1 MRDAAR
7 RGALGIHPGGRRG
20 GELQT
25 LPGVTGRCSCSSV
38 TENLEAAGSRSRVW
52 VEKLRS
58 AASKS
63 RMCVLTAVISLKE
76 RNNTTTSKCGGG
88 EGEVR
93 SGAFLCALAVFW
105 CAGPRAPYMV
115 TAEGECEAEGSA
127 LLSLRQTSTAKLEL
141 CWEQRRNA
149 ASESH
154 LWGEGGSP
162 RAEGICLT

>member
-38 TENLEAAGSRSRVW
+38 TENLEAAGSRSRVR

-76 RNNTTTSKCGGG
+76 RNNTTTSKCGGEKAKFAAAHFCARWPCFG
-88 EGEVR
+88 ARVLGPLIWSRPRESVKLRAALCYHSGRLPQPNWSFAGSRGGTQPQRVTCGAKVEVP
-93 SGAFLCALAVFW
+93 G
-105 CAGPRAPYMV
+105 
-115 TAEGECEAEGSA
+115 
-127 LLSLRQTSTAKLEL
+127 
-141 CWEQRRNA
+141 RR
-149 ASESH
+149 EFV
-154 LWGEGGSP
+154 
-162 RAEGICLT
+162 